1 MAHKK
6 VINFFSLSLFLSHST
21 YNHSLFFLSTPF
33 SIFPFM
39 GICIPRRSQH
49 LPARRKL
56 VLVGDGG
63 CGKTSLLNVFTRGY
77 FPQVNY
83 YPSAAAVISLKKRE
97 TYTYKHKHTYS
108 STFQCFL
115 QRHMNLPYLK
125 TMCMT

>member
-1 MAHKK
+1 
-6 VINFFSLSLFLSHST
+6 
-21 YNHSLFFLSTPF
+21 
-33 SIFPFM
+33 M

-77 FPQVNY
+77 FPQVI
-83 YPSAAAVISLKKRE
+83 SAAAVFSL
-97 TYTYKHKHTYS
+97 THTLYS
-108 STFQCFL
+108 FTCSTCH
-115 QRHMNLPYLK
+115 RHMSLLYLK

>member
-1 MAHKK
+1 
-6 VINFFSLSLFLSHST
+6 
-21 YNHSLFFLSTPF
+21 
-33 SIFPFM
+33 M

-83 YPSAAAVISLKKRE
+83 HYPSAAAAVISLKKS
-97 TYTYKHKHTYS
+97 KAHAHTQTQAHILIPLFS
-108 STFQCFL
+108 ILSL
-115 QRHMNLPYLK
+115 QRHMSLPYLK